1 MLAVRAALYASIP
14 TKLVTSEVHVH
25 PGDTGRCGVVLLWL
39 ERSCDYS
46 SPCRKN
52 GAEIVNAC
60 SSSSEASMP
69 WIRDQWRSW
78 GKRRRPASL
87 CSLSPLDDLRVR
99 GKTVS
104 SFEFAMG
111 GRKKRKERH
120 MPIPLPSS
128 CSGEDSLVFSCE
140 LSSGFS
146 FSGETLLLPR
156 RLSIVT
162 FVVCFPLCSS
172 SSSKRISRGV
182 HTRAAC
188 TRCSGVCTPPTR
200 SRVSF
205 LSCSFSGHQHGD
217 LF

>member
-1 MLAVRAALYASIP
+1 MEISKSSMDRFSVQCGNLVWKKGAAIEASPVLAVRAALYASIP

-52 GAEIVNAC
+52 GAEIVNAR

-69 WIRDQWRSW
+69 RIRDLWRSW

-104 SFEFAMG
+104 SFEFSMD

-128 CSGEDSLVFSCE
+128 CSGENSLVFSCE

-146 FSGETLLLPR
+146 LE
-156 RLSIVT
+156 
-162 FVVCFPLCSS
+162 FPC
-172 SSSKRISRGV
+172 
-182 HTRAAC
+182 
-188 TRCSGVCTPPTR
+188 
-200 SRVSF
+200 
-205 LSCSFSGHQHGD
+205 QE
-217 LF
+217 